1 MSSKKLPEIILKKG
15 QQRRVRAGHPWVFS
29 NELEM
34 TPEAKALTPG
44 TIVKFVDAGAEIMG
58 TGFFN
63 PHSLIAGRI
72 VSRGGAMIDGALLES
87 RLRAALALRER
98 LYTAPYYRLVHSEA
112 DGLPGLI
119 VDRYNDFLVVQI
131 NAAGMELLWDEL
143 HAALQAVIS
152 PTAILLK
159 NEGPSRKLEGLTEET
174 RWVGDEPAAPQTL
187 IEGGVTFRVDMSG
200 GQKTGWFFDQAAN
213 RAMVASLA
221 KGARVLD
228 LYSYLGGFGLEA
240 AKAGAAAVTL
250 IDRSEPALDL
260 TAQTAAA
267 NDLGGLCTF
276 HRGNVFIEAE
286 RLAAEGVLF
295 DIVIA
300 DPPAFVKSRRDIK
313 TGSRGYRKLARLS
326 AALVAPGGLL
336 FTASCSHHMPVDQ
349 FAEQIRRGISDAG
362 RSARILYS
370 TGAGPDHPVH
380 PHLPESAYLKAQLL
394 QLD

>member
-1 MSSKKLPEIILKKG
+1 MTRTNLPEIQLKKG

-44 TIVKFVDAGAEIMG
+44 TIVRFVDAGAEVMG

-72 VSRGGAMIDGALLES
+72 VSRTGAMIDGALLES

-98 LYTAPYYRLVHSEA
+98 LYTAPYYRLIHSEA

-131 NAAGMELLWDEL
+131 NAAGMELLWDAL

-159 NEGPSRKLEGLTEET
+159 NEGPSRKLEGLSEET
-174 RWVGDEPAAPQTL
+174 RWVGGEPAAPQTL
-187 IEGGVTFRVDMSG
+187 IEGGVTFHVDLSG

-213 RAMVASLA
+213 RALVASLA

-240 AKAGAAAVTL
+240 VKAGAAAVTL

-260 TAQTAAA
+260 TAETASANGLAA
-267 NDLGGLCTF
+267 LCTF
-276 HRGNVFIEAE
+276 HRGNVFIETE
-286 RLAAEGVLF
+286 RLAAEDALF
-295 DIVIA
+295 DIVVA

-336 FTASCSHHMPVDQ
+336 FTASCSHHMPLDQ